1 MVVSLFV
8 ICSVCLTFVFSFR
21 YKTPIFARSRCLS
34 SLCLLPRPRL
44 LFYPIFTESWDPR
57 TRMVDLFPTMAQFP
71 KFVFQLYQ
79 DWTLNIN
86 AFSFSLT
93 FLTTLRLSPSIS
105 RSLEFYVTFGLFPVK
120 CESQMPLLSS
130 RPMHPHYR
138 LTSVQ
143 HHFSS

>member
-1 MVVSLFV
+1 MAVSLFV
-8 ICSVCLTFVFSFR
+8 ICSLCLTFVFSFR

-57 TRMVDLFPTMAQFP
+57 TRMVDLLPMIAQFP
-71 KFVFQLYQ
+71 
-79 DWTLNIN
+79 N
-86 AFSFSLT
+86 LT
-93 FLTTLRLSPSIS
+93 FLTTLRLSLSIS
-105 RSLEFYVTFGLFPVK
+105 RSLEFEVTFGLFPVK
-120 CESQMPLLSS
+120 CESQMLLLSS